1 MEEEARREPG
11 NPKLSGKLPLNGG
24 GSGGS
29 TSSGRLLN
37 RKASRRDFLIE
48 YFLSMRP
55 WKEIS
60 IFS

>member
-55 WKEIS
+55 
-60 IFS
+60 